1 MEHHVVTR
9 PKPQELRACAL
20 ALLFHAQSGHPGGVL
35 SAADL
40 LLEIWERSQPWM
52 TQQRGRL
59 VLSKGHSVAALYTLG
74 GLYGMLRNHEGTTL
88 RKVNSRLQ
96 GHGHVSTLPWLE
108 TSTGSLGQGFSF
120 AVGLALG
127 LRHCDDKTPVYA
139 VLGDG
144 ELQEGQV
151 WEAAMS
157 ASHFGL
163 DRLIAVV
170 DYNKLQSDASNE
182 FIMRVEPLADK
193 WSAFGWHVAE
203 IDGHSEIEI
212 AGAIDAALGF
222 TAGPSVVIA
231 HTVKGKGV
239 SFMED
244 VPSWHGSVRMTE
256 EQVRSAWDELGVSK
270 ERQEQFIEG
279 RVWRTE

>member
-1 MEHHVVTR
+1 MLGLADPVEV
-9 PKPQELRACAL
+9 RACAL
-20 ALLFHAQSGHPGGVL
+20 ALLYHAGSGHPGGVL
-35 SAADL
+35 SAV
-40 LLEIWERSQPWM
+40 EIASHLWARSQPWADEP
-52 TQQRGRL
+52 TGRI
-59 VLSKGHSVAALYTLG
+59 VLSKGHSVAVLYALA
-74 GLYGMLRNHEGTTL
+74 GLSGMLQVNEGGTL
-88 RKVNSRLQ
+88 RKLDSRLQ

-108 TSTGSLGQGFSF
+108 TSSGSLGQGFSF

-127 LRHCDDKTPVYA
+127 LRNRADKTPVYA

-163 DRLIAVV
+163 NQLTAVI
-170 DYNKLQSDASNE
+170 DYNKLQSDASNDA
-182 FIMRVEPLADK
+182 IMRVEPLADK

-203 IDGHSEIEI
+203 IDGHSETEI
-212 AGAIDAALGF
+212 AEAIDTALNF
-222 TAGPSVVIA
+222 ESGPSVVIA
-231 HTVKGKGV
+231 HTVKGKDV

-270 ERQEQFIEG
+270 ERQNQFVEG
-279 RVWRTE
+279 RVWWTE